1 MTQIKLIVYAT
12 DFSDG
17 AARAAELASH
27 LARIHGAR
35 LHLLHVITELGDRHR
50 RSIPAGV
57 MDAFVR
63 EVNTQAVTDMHDFVQ
78 RLFGQFKGEL
88 TTEVVIGPGAEAV
101 LSQAE
106 KLGADL
112 IIVGSHGRHG
122 LEKLLLGST
131 TERVIRQ
138 SSIPVLTVPERG

>member
-1 MTQIKLIVYAT
+1 MAQIKLIVYAT
-12 DFSDG
+12 DFSAS

-27 LARIHGAR
+27 LARMHGAR

-63 EVNTQAVTDMHDFVQ
+63 EVNTQAMTDMHDFKQ
-78 RLFGQFKGEL
+78 RLFGQFQGEL
-88 TTEVVIGPGAEAV
+88 TTDVVIGSGPEAL
-101 LSQAE
+101 LSQA
-106 KLGADL
+106 KHLGADL
-112 IIVGSHGRHG
+112 IIMGSHGRHG
-122 LEKLLLGST
+122 LEQRLLGST